1 MDFAGAGELMT
12 ARRAGCR
19 RRLPWLVRLT
29 FAVVVMAISAF
40 GFAASPQAA
49 MVMVETPS
57 DLRPGSLRAAI
68 AASAAKGGTVPCS
81 GPQTRQLVWD
91 FFTAFNRGDL
101 AGLDQLFAPAPA
113 FRWYSSAAPG
123 KRLGAA
129 ARHRGTLIPYFS
141 ARNAKHDVFN
151 DQRVHLSA
159 SAPHWSNFWFEA
171 RRAAADFRGGKHFAV
186 VGKGS
191 AICRGK
197 HAQLIVVSV
206 GAPRR

>member
-1 MDFAGAGELMT
+1 MIGQQ
-12 ARRAGCR
+12 RAGRAQFRGLRRMPGR
-19 RRLPWLVRLT
+19 RRCLLPAMGKGLIVHLQVLLAC
-29 FAVVVMAISAF
+29 FLLPVAFLAPSA
-40 GFAASPQAA
+40 SSQ
-49 MVMVETPS
+49 ETV
-57 DLRPGSLRAAI
+57 
-68 AASAAKGGTVPCS
+68 SATGGTVPCS

-101 AGLDQLFAPAPA
+101 AGLDELFAPAPA

-123 KRLGAA
+123 RRLGPA
-129 ARHRGTLIPYFS
+129 ARRRGNLIPYFS

-171 RRAAADFRGGKHFAV
+171 RRAADGFRGGKHFAV

-191 AICRGK
+191 AICRSE
-197 HAQLIVVSV
+197 HAQLIVVTV
-206 GAPRR
+206 GRPHP